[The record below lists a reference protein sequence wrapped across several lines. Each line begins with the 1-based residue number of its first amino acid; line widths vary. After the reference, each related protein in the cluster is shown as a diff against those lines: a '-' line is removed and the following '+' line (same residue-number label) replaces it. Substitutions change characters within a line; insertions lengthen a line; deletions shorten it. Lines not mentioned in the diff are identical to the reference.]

1 MFFIYNIKS
10 LIQAQYNADAVDVKT
25 ESLAIPNLLPKA
37 NDCKHNILSTLD
49 AKKSDLKKCTTW
61 H

>member
-37 NDCKHNILSTLD
+37 NDSKHNILSTLD
-49 AKKSDLKKCTTW
+49 AQKI
-61 H
+61 